1 MAVGK
6 LLVPD
11 AVVGHVTAIRPAMLR
26 ARGLRGLIVD
36 LDNTLTHWNARGC
49 APEISGWLDD
59 LRQSGIAVCIVS
71 NNGAERVR
79 GFCAGLSD
87 PPPWIAQARKPRRS
101 AYRRALA
108 LLELSA
114 SAAAVVGDQ
123 VFTDVFGGNRAG
135 LLTIL
140 VAPLGRREF
149 AVTRLVRVVE
159 GLWLRRL
166 QAGGAVRSL

>member
-1 MAVGK
+1 MAVRK

-11 AVVGHVTAIRPAMLR
+11 AVVGHVTGIRPAMLH
-26 ARGLRGLIVD
+26 ARGVRGLIVD
-36 LDNTLTHWNARGC
+36 LDNTLTHWNAPGC
-49 APEISGWLDD
+49 APEVAAWLDD

-79 GFCAGLSD
+79 AFCASLSE
-87 PPPWIAQARKPRRS
+87 PVPWIAQARKPRRS
-101 AYRRALA
+101 AYRRAMA
-108 LLELSA
+108 LLGLSYPA
-114 SAAAVVGDQ
+114 VAVVGDQ

-140 VAPLGRREF
+140 VSPLGRREF
-149 AVTRLVRVVE
+149 AATRLVRIVE

-166 QAGGAVRSL
+166 RAGGAVRSL